1 MNLNR
6 ARGVVA
12 LRGTRWIV
20 ASMASIAGLWL
31 VAADEVAAQTPTAA
45 QQKNIE
51 QAKAREAQAKAL
63 LGKYTAAP
71 GRDDSEGLLKEPAVN
86 AELKRVVG
94 NQLPK
99 LMQNTNVRGAIAYD
113 GGSLVVSGNAP
124 HKGGEEEGVIC
135 VNPYS
140 PGLVEAAI
148 FSRGKI
154 TVFAAAEKYEY
165 LSLCVKDWITQV
177 NSGHRDRT
185 TQPKNVSVVRA
196 G

>member
-1 MNLNR
+1 MHENLSLD
-6 ARGVVA
+6 AAQLGKTRGLAAVA
-12 LRGTRWIV
+12 LAVSAIALIV
-20 ASMASIAGLWL
+20 T
-31 VAADEVAAQTPTAA
+31 VALAQTLTPA

-51 QAKAREAQAKAL
+51 EAKARDAQAKAL
-63 LGKYTAAP
+63 LAKYTAAP
-71 GRDDSEGLLKEPAVN
+71 GRDDSEGLLKEPLVR
-86 AELKRVVG
+86 AELQRVVG

-113 GGSLVVSGNAP
+113 GGSLVISGNAP

-140 PGLVEAAI
+140 PSVVEAGI

-154 TVFAAAEKYEY
+154 TVYATAEKYEY

-177 NSGHRDRT
+177 NSGHRDRFA
-185 TQPKNVSVVRA
+185 QPKNVALVRA
-196 G
+196 R